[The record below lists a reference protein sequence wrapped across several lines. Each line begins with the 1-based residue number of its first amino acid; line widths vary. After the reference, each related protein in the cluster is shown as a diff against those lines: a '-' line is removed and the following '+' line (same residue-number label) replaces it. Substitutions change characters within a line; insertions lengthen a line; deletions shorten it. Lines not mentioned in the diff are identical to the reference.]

1 MVRFSASTM
10 ANCYKMSEQHKAMLV
25 RISTRS
31 SPRIRKTS
39 GISIVGDATLG
50 RSDRRS
56 EFYHHDPTVRLD
68 GVPLSKT
75 KEDADI
81 VHGWYVY
88 FVHEGILQEM
98 ELVVYVDDSDLG
110 SKEAVSV
117 DTEQDFCVLAQPPD
131 LRSSNS
137 PERKED
143 THKECCDESKDATL
157 VEGSVAEVRDL

>member
-1 MVRFSASTM
+1 
-10 ANCYKMSEQHKAMLV
+10 
-25 RISTRS
+25 
-31 SPRIRKTS
+31 
-39 GISIVGDATLG
+39 
-50 RSDRRS
+50 
-56 EFYHHDPTVRLD
+56 
-68 GVPLSKT
+68 
-75 KEDADI
+75 
-81 VHGWYVY
+81 
-88 FVHEGILQEM
+88 M